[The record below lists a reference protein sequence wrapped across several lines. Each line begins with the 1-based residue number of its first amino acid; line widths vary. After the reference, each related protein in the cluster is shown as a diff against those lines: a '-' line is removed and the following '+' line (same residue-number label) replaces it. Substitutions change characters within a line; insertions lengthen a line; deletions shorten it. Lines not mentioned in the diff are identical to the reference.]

1 MLENKLATP
10 SIEATDNLNADLA
23 TDGVCEV
30 KEVIN
35 TTIPNSE
42 TSLRHLFYLEYK
54 NKFQDG
60 QVNPIVYSRFGKMC
74 YDSNEQFNPSTF
86 N

>member
-1 MLENKLATP
+1 MLENKLAPTG
-10 SIEATDNLNADLA
+10 EAAAAENLNADLV
-23 TDGVCEV
+23 TDGVGEV
-30 KEVIN
+30 KEVVN

-60 QVNPIVYSRFGKMC
+60 Q
-74 YDSNEQFNPSTF
+74 
-86 N
+86 